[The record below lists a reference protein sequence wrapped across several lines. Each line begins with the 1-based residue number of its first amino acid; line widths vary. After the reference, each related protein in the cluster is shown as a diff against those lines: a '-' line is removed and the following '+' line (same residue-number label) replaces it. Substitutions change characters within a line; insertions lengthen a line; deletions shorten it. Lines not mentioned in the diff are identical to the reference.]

1 MVEVVVVEVGTD
13 QEDGTEEQ
21 EDGIEVLIGIEAIG
35 IATTIIMVLE
45 MVFLPTIIIPLVV
58 TAIHITTMTHILIT
72 TMTTAILIIIIQIQ
86 DSTVIRNWIEETLSH
101 FESRPQAGFFLAT
114 FCTLKAI

>member
-1 MVEVVVVEVGTD
+1 MVAVVVVEVGMD
-13 QEDGTEEQ
+13 QEDGTGAQ

-35 IATTIIMVLE
+35 IATTIIMVLG

-86 DSTVIRNWIEETLSH
+86 DSISDIRNWIEETLSH
-101 FESRPQAGFFLAT
+101 FESRPQAGFL
-114 FCTLKAI
+114 